1 MEEDRKITRDDLRK
15 ATKEAVQYVK
25 EAIQYVLDLRAE
37 RALMSPED
45 RRDRRDR
52 SRPSFSTM
60 EEALELGARGVF
72 DYDRLDAIECA
83 IRDSGILDNFVNGY
97 IFGKILDNRYRPN
110 YYEPARLCTLL
121 IYEKYWDGIQV
132 IEKEIDGIIYRVID
146 TCPNEFGD
154 GWCSDITML
163 SVAELEET
171 KFLDKIFPHYI
182 RIK

>member
-1 MEEDRKITRDDLRK
+1 MKEDGKITQNDLRK
-15 ATKEAVQYVK
+15 ATKEAVQYV
-25 EAIQYVLDLRAE
+25 LDLQAE

-72 DYDRLDAIECA
+72 NYDRLDAIECA

-97 IFGKILDNRYRPN
+97 IFGKILDNRYRPH
-110 YYEPARLCTLL
+110 YYDSAALCILL
-121 IYEKYWDGIQV
+121 IYEKYQDSLQV
-132 IEKEIDGIIYRVID
+132 IKKEIEGIIYGVLGAHHVEHD
-146 TCPNEFGD
+146 D
-154 GWCSDITML
+154 GWYVDVTML

-171 KFLDKIFPHYI
+171 KFLNKIFPHYI

>member
-1 MEEDRKITRDDLRK
+1 MEEDRKITSDDLRK
-15 ATKEAVQYVK
+15 ATKEAVQH
-25 EAIQYVLDLRAE
+25 ARDLLE
-37 RALMSPED
+37 KRALMSPED

-97 IFGKILDNRYRPN
+97 IFGKILDNRYRSHH
-110 YYEPARLCTLL
+110 YDPAALCILL
-121 IYEKYWDGIQV
+121 IYEKHQDSLQITK
-132 IEKEIDGIIYRVID
+132 KEIKGIIDGVID